1 MDKVCSKRKG
11 AYHEGMQVRVGIV
24 QHILNLGTT

>member
-1 MDKVCSKRKG
+1 MDKMYSKRKG
-11 AYHEGMQVRVGIV
+11 AYHEGMQVRVGKV